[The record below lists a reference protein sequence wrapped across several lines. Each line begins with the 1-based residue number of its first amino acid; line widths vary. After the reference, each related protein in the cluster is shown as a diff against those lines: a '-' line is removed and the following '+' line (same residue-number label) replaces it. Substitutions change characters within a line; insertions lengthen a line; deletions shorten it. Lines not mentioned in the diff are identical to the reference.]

1 MREHEAQAVLLV
13 KAFEEADPD
22 GLLLPADDRRQAT
35 EAARASTSDPA
46 EAAFARAERLLP
58 VLEARLPGTAGL
70 LRGTRIGAG
79 LAPVVLAAAFVVG
92 LVSNALGP
100 HRRIDVWQW
109 PFVFLFAWNLV
120 WYAIFLAGPLL
131 HRGRPGAHAGALA
144 QGAHAVVALA
154 GRGTRLAGRI
164 FEWALGRFTSRA
176 RKRDAKTAGIAAS
189 AIGRYAAEWRRA
201 TGPLL
206 AARTRLLLHAGSLAL
221 ALGLVVG
228 MYARALTFKY
238 EAAWESTILDA
249 ATLQKMVNALL
260 GPAAT
265 VLGRRVP
272 DVRPYE
278 APTHDDAA
286 PWLHLYAMA
295 TLLYVAIPRALFFL
309 RESARVARL
318 SARVPADLSLGYAR
332 RAGLA
337 PAGEGRRVVWRG
349 YGYHPAPRAADA
361 FTGLLH
367 AAFGTKCEIDRA
379 TDVDYGADDP
389 DAGPASD
396 ATAVLLVSLAQT
408 PESEVHGAFV
418 AARVARGARPL
429 VVADAS
435 PLVARGADATRL
447 DERRRLWSRIGREA
461 GVDLVHVDLAANEG
475 DAAADRLAAAAGLV
489 SGAAGSAGPGR
500 GTAGGG
506 GGGPP

>member
-13 KAFEEADPD
+13 KAFEEADPE
-22 GLLLPADDRRQAT
+22 GLVLPVEDRRLAT
-35 EAARASTSDPA
+35 EAAHAATSDPA
-46 EAAFARAERLLP
+46 EGAIVRAHRLLP
-58 VLEARLPGTAGL
+58 VLEAKLPGTAGL

-79 LAPVVLAAAFVVG
+79 LSPLVLAGAFVAG
-92 LVSNALGP
+92 LLSNALGP

-120 WYAIFLAGPLL
+120 WYAIFLVGPLL
-131 HRGRPGAHAGALA
+131 HRDAAGAGTEGGLA
-144 QGAHAVVALA
+144 KGAHAVVSAA
-154 GRGTRLAGRI
+154 GRGTRLAGSI
-164 FEWALGRFTSRA
+164 FDWALGRFTSRT
-176 RKRDAKTAGIAAS
+176 RKRDAKTAGVAAS
-189 AIGRYAAEWRRA
+189 AVGRYAAEWRRA

-249 ATLQKMVNALL
+249 STLQKMVNALL

-265 VLGRRVP
+265 VIGRHVP
-272 DVRPYE
+272 DVRPYDS
-278 APTHDDAA
+278 PLTGDAA

-337 PAGEGRRVVWRG
+337 PAGEGRRVLWRG
-349 YGYHPAPRAADA
+349 YGYHPAARAADA

-367 AAFGTKCEIDRA
+367 AAFGTKCEIDRE

-389 DAGPASD
+389 DTGPAS
-396 ATAVLLVSLAQT
+396 ASVTRTLLVSLAQT
-408 PESEVHGAFV
+408 PESEVHGAFL
-418 AARVARGARPL
+418 AARVAHGARPL

-447 DERRRLWSRIGREA
+447 DERRRLWTRIGREA
-461 GVDLVHVDLAANEG
+461 GVDVVHVDLAANEG
-475 DAAADRLAAAAGLV
+475 DAAVDRLAAAAGLV
-489 SGAAGSAGPGR
+489 GGRPGA
-500 GTAGGG
+500 GTTGGG
-506 GGGPP
+506 GGGSA